1 MGNPVNLQ
9 HINELVWNLL
19 RRADN
24 FPRPE
29 PTIVIAA
36 NADRPP
42 YRPYTNTHQDVRKH
56 TG

>member
-1 MGNPVNLQ
+1 MWNLVNLQ

-24 FPRPE
+24 LPHPE
-29 PTIVIAA
+29 PTTVIAA

-42 YRPYTNTHQDVRKH
+42 YPPYTNTHQNVRKH